1 MMKPGSA
8 LLSSYFLAVALAMLL
23 PLRSNAGPLDQ
34 CGQVVVTVA
43 DDWNSATGRMQIFE
57 RERGKPWRPVFKQSL
72 PVLLGKSGLA
82 WGRGVYGQSEKA
94 PYAKREGDR
103 RTPAGIFRIGK
114 VLGYDPKLSVNPAY
128 PYHQVGKWDAWP
140 DDPGNPYYN
149 QHVVVDPRRVPKW
162 FESQKMRHND
172 EAYRF
177 LIDIR
182 HNSDPPVPGMGS
194 ATFFH
199 TRRGPTRPT
208 YGCTTMS
215 REDLL
220 RFMGRLRADKRPHY
234 VVMPVVEYAK
244 RQKGLDL
251 PPMP

>member
-1 MMKPGSA
+1 MMRFRSI
-8 LLSSYFLAVALAMLL
+8 LLSSFAFALALL
-23 PLRSNAGPLDQ
+23 LVVPRRAVAGPLDR
-34 CGQVVVTVA
+34 CGQAVVTVA
-43 DDWNSATGRMQIFE
+43 DDWNSTAGRMQVFE
-57 RERGKPWRPVFKQSL
+57 RERGGPWRPVFDRPV
-72 PVLLGKSGLA
+72 PVLLGKGGLA
-82 WGRGVYGQSEKA
+82 WGRGVYGQTEKA
-94 PYAKREGDR
+94 PYVKKEGDR

-114 VLGYDPKLSVNPAY
+114 VLGYDPRLTVNTVY

-140 DDPGNPYYN
+140 DDPANKYYN
-149 QHVVVDPRRVPKW
+149 QHIVVDPKRVPNW
-162 FESQKMRHND
+162 FEAQKMRHND

-182 HNSDPPVPGMGS
+182 HNSDPPVPGLGS

-208 YGCTTMS
+208 SGCTTMS

-220 RFMGRLRADKRPHY
+220 RFMGRLRADKQPHY
-234 VVMPVVEYAK
+234 VVMPVEEYAK
-244 RQKGLDL
+244 RQKELGL